1 MCFIL
6 GWRESTQDVAADTAW
21 FSETQLPTW
30 HYAMK
35 RHNTIATFLYKLLPE
50 LPFSSYFLKVQ
61 FKCLVAI
68 SFQWPDDR
76 KDLQTLVIIYTN
88 FKFQVTATVQHIF
101 SNLDCLQYLKKKKKK
116 SCIILSDLRERQDS
130 SRLYFSH
137 CERWEESY
145 IPLFFIS
152 WSLRRERKEAL

>member
-6 GWRESTQDVAADTAW
+6 GWRESTQAVAADTAW
-21 FSETQLPTW
+21 FSETQLPAW

-61 FKCLVAI
+61 FKCLVAV

-116 SCIILSDLRERQDS
+116 VAL
-130 SRLYFSH
+130 FSLI
-137 CERWEESY
+137 WGKDK
-145 IPLFFIS
+145 ITVDFIS
-152 WSLRRERKEAL
+152 VTVKGGKRATYHCSLFLEV